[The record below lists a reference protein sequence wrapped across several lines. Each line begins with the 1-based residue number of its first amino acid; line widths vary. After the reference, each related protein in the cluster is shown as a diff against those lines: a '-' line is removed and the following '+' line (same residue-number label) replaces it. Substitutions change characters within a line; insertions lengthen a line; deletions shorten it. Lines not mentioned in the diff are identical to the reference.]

1 MSDFNR
7 MTIVAAAEVIAAPI
21 VELVERVD
29 PDADTLAVIMTH
41 HYVHDTPLV
50 RELLPRRLAYLGLLG
65 PRKRAEK
72 ILQDLAQG
80 GLSVTPDLRER
91 LHAPVG
97 LDLGADGPEQVAL
110 AIVAEMQATLALVR
124 AAGLELVAALRK
136 PLRLESPLAGMER
149 HVSCN
154 CALHAAM
161 KNMRSITVFGVRN
174 ERDNQDALYIAMH
187 PKGSRRA
194 KCDEYFA
201 FLVNS
206 VVSQIDVAFRK
217 VAALKRPCTEAP
229 ASIPLSLG
237 QFSEREH
244 EVLHWLAQGKC
255 NSEIAEKLN
264 ISAFTVKNHVQRI
277 YKKLAAGNRTEAA
290 EKYRLLNA

>member
-1 MSDFNR
+1 MLFRS
-7 MTIVAAAEVIAAPI
+7 PI

-110 AIVAEMQATLALVR
+110 AIVAEMQATLTGRDAQ
-124 AAGLELVAALRK
+124 
-136 PLRLESPLAGMER
+136 PLRL
-149 HVSCN
+149 
-154 CALHAAM
+154 
-161 KNMRSITVFGVRN
+161 
-174 ERDNQDALYIAMH
+174 
-187 PKGSRRA
+187 RA
-194 KCDEYFA
+194 
-201 FLVNS
+201 
-206 VVSQIDVAFRK
+206 
-217 VAALKRPCTEAP
+217 RP
-229 ASIPLSLG
+229 I
-237 QFSEREH
+237 H
-244 EVLHWLAQGKC
+244 D
-255 NSEIAEKLN
+255 
-264 ISAFTVKNHVQRI
+264 
-277 YKKLAAGNRTEAA
+277 
-290 EKYRLLNA
+290 

>member
-1 MSDFNR
+1 MEHTS
-7 MTIVAAAEVIAAPI
+7 
-21 VELVERVD
+21 LVTTSMPTRD
-29 PDADTLAVIMTH
+29 ISSST
-41 HYVHDTPLV
+41 
-50 RELLPRRLAYLGLLG
+50 
-65 PRKRAEK
+65 
-72 ILQDLAQG
+72 AQG
-80 GLSVTPDLRER
+80 NAALTRAQSRLEQAATAQDDSER
-91 LHAPVG
+91 FMR
-97 LDLGADGPEQVAL
+97 
-110 AIVAEMQATLALVR
+110 IVQATSAVVSLYDLFIFLQSKVQHFIPHQIMLAAWGDFRGDSPRFDVVSALPGVR
-124 AAGLELVAALRK
+124 TDVLADCGIEHMLKNCYHRYISGGRK